1 MEFHNKLA
9 EDNLRFMQFVLRL
22 AFCARTCYNIC
33 DYEFFAV
40 YRQFAVWGRTMRKK
54 TATSWKNV
62 LKNLFISAAL
72 LLAAFGIS
80 MWLDDAFGIR
90 EPAGMLFVFTVF
102 LISLLTDNY
111 LYGFLS
117 SLLAVLAVNYAF
129 TFPYFSFNFTITDN
143 LISAVLMIVIAVLTG
158 TLTMKLRKI
167 ESEKAESERERLLA
181 RLLRAA
187 SHDLRTP
194 LSTICT
200 SASLL
205 CDNPSLSE
213 EQRRRFESGIK
224 TDADRLLRV
233 MDNMF
238 SLARACEE
246 STGLHLTPTVPDELI
261 DSVFMKFG
269 KQQTGVKL
277 EAELPEEILVIP
289 MDPLL
294 IEQVLLNLLENAVQ
308 RSGEATR
315 LTLRVYKRD
324 AFAVFEVEDNGP
336 CILKNMQVYTP
347 ERIGKLRDGADRDMN
362 FRLSACDAII
372 RAHDGSIT
380 AESAPGGGNIFR
392 FTLRLEAADNGQ

>member
-1 MEFHNKLA
+1 
-9 EDNLRFMQFVLRL
+9 
-22 AFCARTCYNIC
+22 
-33 DYEFFAV
+33 
-40 YRQFAVWGRTMRKK
+40 MRKK

-129 TFPYFSFNFTITDN
+129 TFPYFAFNFTITDN

-261 DSVFMKFG
+261 DSVFLKFG

-308 RSGEATR
+308 RSAEATR

-372 RAHDGSIT
+372 RAHDGSFS